1 MEFRRATKA
10 DVEAFVDVRIEFVTQ
25 IRTIADVDDFRA
37 RTLEYLTDH
46 IERDDL
52 LVYLAVEDGQIVS
65 SCMAS
70 LYQTPPV
77 PSCRTG
83 RTAELLNVYTK
94 REFRRRGIAEQL
106 IRMLFTQL
114 QARGVEKVLLDY
126 TEDGL
131 PLYQKLGFT
140 VLPHQMEL
148 KLPLTRE

>member
-1 MEFRRATKA
+1 MEFRRATRA
-10 DVEAFVDVRIEFVTQ
+10 DVEPFADVRMEFLAQ
-25 IRTIADVDDFRA
+25 IRSLANPDAFRA
-37 RTLEYLTDH
+37 KTLAYLNAH
-46 IERDDL
+46 IEGDDL
-52 LVYLAVEDGQIVS
+52 FVYLALENGEIVS

-83 RTAELLNVYTK
+83 CTAELLNVYTK
-94 REFRRRGIAEQL
+94 EAFRRRGLAEQL

-114 QARGVEKVLLDY
+114 QARRVEKVLLDY

-131 PLYQKLGFT
+131 PLYQKLGFV

-148 KLPLTRE
+148 KLLPERA

>member
-46 IERDDL
+46 IEKDDL
-52 LVYLAVEDGQIVS
+52 LVYLAVEDGRIVS

-83 RTAELLNVYTK
+83 HTAELLNVYTK
-94 REFRRRGIAEQL
+94 REFRRRGLAEQL

-114 QARGVEKVLLDY
+114 QARGVETVLLDY

-131 PLYQKLGFT
+131 PLYQKLGFV

-148 KLPLTRE
+148 KLLPEHE

>member
-52 LVYLAVEDGQIVS
+52 LIYLALEDGEIVS

-94 REFRRRGIAEQL
+94 QEFRRRGLAEQL

-114 QARGVEKVLLDY
+114 QARGIEKVLLDY

-148 KLPLTRE
+148 KLLPERE

>member
-37 RTLEYLTDH
+37 RTLEYMTDH
-46 IERDDL
+46 IETDDL
-52 LVYLAVEDGQIVS
+52 LVYLAVEDGEIVS

-70 LYQTPPV
+70 LYRTPPV

-94 REFRRRGIAEQL
+94 QEFRRRGIAEQL

-131 PLYQKLGFT
+131 PLYQKLGFSL
-140 VLPHQMEL
+140 LPHQMEL
-148 KLPLTRE
+148 KLPLESR

>member
-46 IERDDL
+46 IEKDDL
-52 LVYLAVEDGQIVS
+52 LVYLAVEDGRIVS

-83 RTAELLNVYTK
+83 HTAELLNVYTR
-94 REFRRRGIAEQL
+94 REFRRRGLAEQL

-114 QARGVEKVLLDY
+114 QARGIEKVLLDY

-131 PLYQKLGFT
+131 PLYQKLGFVELT
-140 VLPHQMEL
+140 HQMEL
-148 KLPLTRE
+148 KLSPEHD

>member
-37 RTLEYLTDH
+37 RTLEYMTDH
-46 IERDDL
+46 IETDDL
-52 LVYLAVEDGQIVS
+52 LVYLAVEDGEIVS

-70 LYQTPPV
+70 LYRTPPV

-94 REFRRRGIAEQL
+94 QEFRRRGIAEQL

-131 PLYQKLGFT
+131 PLYQKLGFSL
-140 VLPHQMEL
+140 LPHQMEL
-148 KLPLTRE
+148 KLPLEFR

>member
-10 DVEAFVDVRIEFVTQ
+10 DIEAFVNVRIEFVTQ
-25 IRTIADVDDFRA
+25 IRTIANVDDFRA
-37 RTLEYLTDH
+37 STLDYLTDH
-46 IERDDL
+46 IEMDDL
-52 LVYLAVEDGQIVS
+52 LIYLAVEDGQIVS

-77 PSCRTG
+77 PSCHTG

-94 REFRRRGIAEQL
+94 REFRRRGLAEQL

-148 KLPLTRE
+148 KLPPVRE

>member
-10 DVEAFVDVRIEFVTQ
+10 DVEAFVDVRMEFVTQ

-37 RTLEYLTDH
+37 RTREYLTEH
-46 IERDDL
+46 IEMDDL
-52 LVYLAVEDGQIVS
+52 LVYLALEDGEIVS

-77 PSCRTG
+77 PSCPTG

-94 REFRRRGIAEQL
+94 QEFRRRGLAEQL
-106 IRMLFTQL
+106 IRMLFVQL
-114 QARGVEKVLLDY
+114 RQRGVEKVLLDY
-126 TEDGL
+126 TEEGL
-131 PLYQKLGFT
+131 PLYQKLGFV

-148 KLPLTRE
+148 KLMPERE

>member
-37 RTLEYLTDH
+37 RTLEYMTDH
-46 IERDDL
+46 IETDDL
-52 LVYLAVEDGQIVS
+52 LVYLAVEDGEIVS

-70 LYQTPPV
+70 LYRTPPV

-94 REFRRRGIAEQL
+94 QEFRRRGIAEQL

-114 QARGVEKVLLDY
+114 QACGVEKVLLDY

-131 PLYQKLGFT
+131 PLYQKLGFSL
-140 VLPHQMEL
+140 LPHQMEL
-148 KLPLTRE
+148 KLPLEFR

>member
-10 DVEAFVDVRIEFVTQ
+10 DVEAFVDVRVEFVTQ

-52 LVYLAVEDGQIVS
+52 LVFLALEDGEIVS

-83 RTAELLNVYTK
+83 CTAELLNVYTK

-114 QARGVEKVLLDY
+114 QARGVETVLLDY

-131 PLYQKLGFT
+131 PLYQKLGFSL
-140 VLPHQMEL
+140 LPHQMEL
-148 KLPLTRE
+148 KLPLESR